1 MGNRAMGTILAVVAA
16 IASSAVILAQT
27 TEQVTQARASA
38 VPRTADGTPDLS
50 GVWQRVRREGSRR
63 EALPMQPWAEEEYA
77 YNRDPKQPGRGRI
90 ELDPRGAHCFPPS
103 VNFLMTYS
111 DPFEIVYAPGR
122 ILFLYEYDHWIR
134 HIWMGQEHP
143 KELDLTWMGHSVG
156 KWDGD
161 TLVIDSTGMYA
172 KSWWTNE
179 GHIFT
184 SAMHM
189 VERIRRIDP
198 STLEFS
204 VTFED
209 SGAYTRP
216 WTEVRHYES
225 RQDWNLL
232 EKVWCDWRY
241 QKGIFNHE

>member
-1 MGNRAMGTILAVVAA
+1 MEKEESAAMRNRILSSTFAA
-16 IASSAVILAQT
+16 IAVFALAPVLFAQINK
-27 TEQVTQARASA
+27 Q
-38 VPRTADGTPDLS
+38 TPDMS
-50 GVWQRVRREGSRR
+50 GVWLIKRGGSM
-63 EALPMQPWAEEEYA
+63 EMGQVPLTPWAEAKYK
-77 YNRDPKQPGRGRI
+77 YNVDPEAPGGRRGRI